1 MAKPDEES
9 SMVRID
15 SLLLKLQKLLP
26 QMREDERCLTKRNNQ
41 CCGRMLSVFFMVD
54 DYVM

>member
-9 SMVRID
+9 SVLRID

-26 QMREDERCLTKRNNQ
+26 QMREDERCLTMRNNQ
-41 CCGRMLSVFFMVD
+41 CCGRMLSVFFMVH